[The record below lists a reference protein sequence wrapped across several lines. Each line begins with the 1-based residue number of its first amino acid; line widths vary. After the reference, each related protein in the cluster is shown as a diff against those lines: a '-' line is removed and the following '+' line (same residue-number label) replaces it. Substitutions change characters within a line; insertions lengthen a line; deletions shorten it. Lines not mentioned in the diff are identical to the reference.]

1 MVLFQE
7 QLDEPPKTRR
17 ATGTSKENEEYKP
30 YRGWTDMEEKTGGEG
45 GSSLDK
51 LLDRLRLAK

>member
-7 QLDEPPKTRR
+7 QLDELPKNRR
-17 ATGTSKENEEYKP
+17 ATGSSKENGEYKP
-30 YRGWTDMEEKTGGEG
+30 YRGWTDIGGEG

-51 LLDRLRLAK
+51 LLDKLRLAK